1 MAITRTDINGDITAL
16 KVALETLVPDF
27 FASVEYD
34 DAESP
39 TTVICKDADENTIFE
54 YYVGGTNAFGVKAYK
69 NAETYVGTGQSTG
82 QTWKPVYFYKVG
94 SNGAVIQM
102 SNNLIMIIA
111 KTNTGATGFALYP
124 QLFSNVNNA
133 IATVAGACWGDD
145 PSLSDWTVI
154 CGTGSGT
161 SSILTST
168 GIGNHT
174 LFVPIPM
181 HGMYNQNIYLPKAF
195 FMPMVQTGMRGTV
208 QELSTDSGT
217 YLTNGYIAL
226 LDDSAVN

>member
-16 KVALETLVPDF
+16 KNALATLIPDF
-27 FASVEYD
+27 FATVEFD

-39 TTVICKDADENTIFE
+39 TTVICKDADGNTIFE
-54 YYVGGTNAFGVKAYK
+54 YYIGGTNSFGMKAYK

-82 QTWKPVYFYKVG
+82 QSWKPVYFYKVG

-102 SNNLIMIIA
+102 PNNLIMIIT

-124 QLFSNVNNA
+124 QFFSSANNA
-133 IATVAGACWGDD
+133 LATVAGACWGDD

-154 CGTGSGT
+154 CGTGSGNN
-161 SSILTST
+161 SILTST

-174 LFVPIPM
+174 VFVPIPL
-181 HGMYNQNIYLPKAF
+181 HGTYEEQIYLPKAF
-195 FMPMVQTGMRGTV
+195 FMPMAQTGARGVV
-208 QELSTDSGT
+208 QELTDSNNNER

-226 LDDSAVN
+226 LDG